1 VAADALRITDGESH
15 CRIPDPTSGTVNA
28 PLLEIGLQGALVD
41 TKTQLEANAY
51 IDVTLAL
58 KDIAPRQLFAHV
70 VSSGNDGLRLKWLHF
85 DPGEEGKLKSLL
97 EAYARA
103 RAGAKSPTSHSGTR
117 RIVRPKG
124 DAPPATSEV
133 PSPPASSTRRLV
145 RPSAS
150 AITPFSDIGPA
161 PSAPSAPAASAG
173 DAASSAR
180 VGTRRVVRP
189 SQQAMTP
196 FAEATS
202 DPTPTQTEKSGAQV
216 VIEPTDRFEKLVDV
230 GIEKAQSGA
239 KPAPASTA
247 TPSAGEQIAT
257 TPSGGSPTVAGSAAK
272 DAGTGEGSGAQR
284 AQSPFGED
292 SGAHQVTGGKTAVV
306 GKDGR
311 MDIGASIRSHAKTV
325 KASDLASRH
334 ERVRVLNMA
343 TIKSLIQEAVEEAA
357 SHLTRSL
364 GEAERKRLLEEAE
377 EGFQERLKSFQAEAQ
392 SAEERNKR
400 LNDQL
405 ESARRLLEDERKRSI
420 KADQFTVSDEGLGE
434 IEDRFKRLLD
444 RTLAAGSVP
453 TDVEEDLR
461 ALIARI
467 LDSEREKI
475 REKELEAQNA
485 KIELLE
491 RKISRLAGSLEESE
505 KQREDAQKFAAF
517 LESQGGGALRNVYEA
532 GIKGEDPNKEK
543 KLALMKKILDE
554 NRALRQSL
562 GIELTEVKDEPKK
575 EAPKAAAPAPVKNV
589 PAAEVAPEPEPEA
602 SPVDD
607 TTDAEGS
614 SEPQVNPDD
623 EVWEVK
629 PLAGLTEG
637 TNESG
642 IKRIDVTG
650 VLGKGPP
657 PRERR

>member
-1 VAADALRITDGESH
+1 
-15 CRIPDPTSGTVNA
+15 
-28 PLLEIGLQGALVD
+28 
-41 TKTQLEANAY
+41 
-51 IDVTLAL
+51 
-58 KDIAPRQLFAHV
+58 
-70 VSSGNDGLRLKWLHF
+70 
-85 DPGEEGKLKSLL
+85 
-97 EAYARA
+97 
-103 RAGAKSPTSHSGTR
+103 
-117 RIVRPKG
+117 
-124 DAPPATSEV
+124 V
-133 PSPPASSTRRLV
+133 P
-145 RPSAS
+145 
-150 AITPFSDIGPA
+150 
-161 PSAPSAPAASAG
+161 
-173 DAASSAR
+173 
-180 VGTRRVVRP
+180 
-189 SQQAMTP
+189 
-196 FAEATS
+196 
-202 DPTPTQTEKSGAQV
+202 
-216 VIEPTDRFEKLVDV
+216 
-230 GIEKAQSGA
+230 
-239 KPAPASTA
+239 
-247 TPSAGEQIAT
+247 
-257 TPSGGSPTVAGSAAK
+257 
-272 DAGTGEGSGAQR
+272 GEGSGAQR
-284 AQSPFGED
+284 AQAPFGED
-292 SGAHQVTGGKTAVV
+292 SGAHQATGGKTAVV

-377 EGFQERLKSFQAEAQ
+377 EGFQERLKSFQAEKQ

-400 LNDQL
+400 LNEQL
-405 ESARRLLEDERKRSI
+405 EAARRLLDDERKRTI

-444 RTLAAGSVP
+444 RTLASGGVP
-453 TDVEEDLR
+453 ADVEEELR
-461 ALIARI
+461 KLISRI

-505 KQREDAQKFAAF
+505 KQRDDAQKFAAF

-562 GIELTEVKDEPKK
+562 GIETKEVKDEPKQEPAKPAPAAK
-575 EAPKAAAPAPVKNV
+575 EVPKA
-589 PAAEVAPEPEPEA
+589 EVSPEPEPPAAEE
-602 SPVDD
+602 SPADD

-614 SEPQVNPDD
+614 SEPQTNPDD
-623 EVWEVK
+623 EIWEVK

-637 TNESG
+637 VNESG
-642 IKRIDVTG
+642 IKRIDVSSA
-650 VLGKGPP
+650 LGKGPP